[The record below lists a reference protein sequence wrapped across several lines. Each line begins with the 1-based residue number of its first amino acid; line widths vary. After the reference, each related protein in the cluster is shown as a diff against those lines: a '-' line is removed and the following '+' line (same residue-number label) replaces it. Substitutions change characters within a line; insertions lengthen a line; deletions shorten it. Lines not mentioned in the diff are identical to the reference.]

1 MSLDVAIFAFKAVQA
16 VSAVKQA
23 KSQRRQ
29 LELQAQQQQVQY
41 ERQAIQKE
49 QQGNELLRNRRM
61 YNSAVISRA
70 AAGGADP
77 FSGSAL
83 TTRISNETRI
93 GKDYQRL
100 RDGIAAIRQ
109 TGNFNVAMTQATAR
123 QTTRTGYVQ
132 AATAIGEGLYGYA
145 AAPKVN
151 LLDSVKSTFTSQA
164 PNTSTVSYQ
173 TPSNV
178 LGIAQ
183 GTA

>member
-1 MSLDVAIFAFKAVQA
+1 MSLNTAIFAFKAIQA
-16 VSAVKQA
+16 ISAVKQA

-41 ERQAIQKE
+41 EREAIQRE
-49 QQGNELLRNRRM
+49 QQGNELLQNRRR

-100 RDGIAAIRQ
+100 RDSIDSIRQ
-109 TGNFNVAMTQATAR
+109 TGSFNVAMTKATAS
-123 QTTRTGYVQ
+123 QATRTGYVQ

-145 AAPKVN
+145 TAPKVN
-151 LLDSVKSTFTSQA
+151 LLDSVKSTFTAKA
-164 PNTSTVSYQ
+164 PPISNTGSVQ
-173 TPSNV
+173 TASNF
-178 LGIAQ
+178 LQIS
-183 GTA
+183 GTT